1 MDAATFSQQGSGV
14 RRSSGTKQVEV
25 QLEPMALADLDAVL
39 AIEQQSFTMPWTDAM
54 FRSELQNTRTSR
66 LLVARPG
73 VADGPIVGY
82 IGYRVVLDEMH
93 VILIAVAPAWR
104 RRGIARQLLYRAM
117 DQGRGDGCT
126 RATLEVRVSNTPA
139 QQLYYS
145 LRFAPVGTRPKYYL
159 RPTEDALILWRDP
172 L

>member
-1 MDAATFSQQGSGV
+1 MK
-14 RRSSGTKQVEV
+14 RSSGAKRVEV
-25 QLEPMALADLDAVL
+25 QLEPMQLEDIEAVL

-54 FRSELQNTRTSR
+54 FRSELQNERASHM
-66 LLVARPG
+66 LVARVVQAG
-73 VADGPIVGY
+73 SPIVGY
-82 IGYRVVLDEMH
+82 VGYRVVLDEMH
-93 VILIAVAPAWR
+93 VILIAVAPVWR
-104 RRGIARQLLYRAM
+104 QRGIARQMICQAM
-117 DQGRGDGCT
+117 DQARAAGCR

-145 LRFAPVGTRPKYYL
+145 LRFAPVGTRPKYYM

>member
-1 MDAATFSQQGSGV
+1 VQA
-14 RRSSGTKQVEV
+14 SS
-25 QLEPMALADLDAVL
+25 
-39 AIEQQSFTMPWTDAM
+39 
-54 FRSELQNTRTSR
+54 
-66 LLVARPG
+66 
-73 VADGPIVGY
+73 PIVGY
-82 IGYRVVLDEMH
+82 VGYRVVLDEMH

-104 RRGIARQLLYRAM
+104 QRGIARQMIYQAM
-117 DQGRGDGCT
+117 DQARAAGCT

-145 LRFAPVGTRPKYYL
+145 LRFAPVGTRPKYYM

>member
-1 MDAATFSQQGSGV
+1 MK
-14 RRSSGTKQVEV
+14 RSSGARRVETYV
-25 QLEPMALADLDAVL
+25 APMQRADIEAVL
-39 AIEQQSFTMPWTDAM
+39 AIEQKSFSMPWTDAM
-54 FRSELQNTRTSR
+54 FRSELQNERTSR
-66 LLVARPG
+66 MLVAR
-73 VADGPIVGY
+73 VAPDDGLIVGY
-82 IGYRVVLDEMH
+82 VGYRIVLDEMH

-104 RRGIARQLLYRAM
+104 QRGIARQMICQAM
-117 DQGRGDGCT
+117 DQARATGCT

-145 LRFAPVGTRPKYYL
+145 LRFAPVGTRPKYYI

>member
-1 MDAATFSQQGSGV
+1 V
-14 RRSSGTKQVEV
+14 KRSSGAKRVEV
-25 QLEPMALADLDAVL
+25 QLEPMQLEDIEAVL
-39 AIEQQSFTMPWTDAM
+39 AIEQQSFTMPWTDVM
-54 FRSELQNTRTSR
+54 FRSELQNERTSHM
-66 LLVARPG
+66 LVARVVQAG
-73 VADGPIVGY
+73 SPIVGY
-82 IGYRVVLDEMH
+82 VGYRVVLDEMH

-104 RRGIARQLLYRAM
+104 QRSIARQMICQAM
-117 DQGRGDGCT
+117 DQARAAGCR

-145 LRFAPVGTRPKYYL
+145 LRFAPVGTRPKYYM

>member
-1 MDAATFSQQGSGV
+1 MK
-14 RRSSGTKQVEV
+14 RSSGAKRVEV
-25 QLEPMALADLDAVL
+25 YIEPMQLADIEAVL
-39 AIEQQSFTMPWTDAM
+39 VIEHKSFSMPWTNAM
-54 FRSELQNTRTSR
+54 FRSELQNARTSR
-66 LLVARPG
+66 MLVAR
-73 VADGPIVGY
+73 VAPDDGLIVGY
-82 IGYRVVLDEMH
+82 VGYRIVLDEMH

-104 RRGIARQLLYRAM
+104 QRGIARQMICQAM
-117 DQGRGDGCT
+117 DQARASGCA

-145 LRFAPVGTRPKYYL
+145 LRFAPVGTRPKYYI

>member
-1 MDAATFSQQGSGV
+1 V
-14 RRSSGTKQVEV
+14 KRSSGAKRVEV
-25 QLEPMALADLDAVL
+25 QLEPMQLEDIEAVL
-39 AIEQQSFTMPWTDAM
+39 VIEQQSFTMPWTDAM
-54 FRSELQNTRTSR
+54 FRSELQNERTSHM
-66 LLVARPG
+66 LVAR
-73 VADGPIVGY
+73 VVQAASPIVGY
-82 IGYRVVLDEMH
+82 VGYRVVLDEMH

-104 RRGIARQLLYRAM
+104 QRGIARQMICQAM
-117 DQGRGDGCT
+117 DQACAAGCR

>member
-1 MDAATFSQQGSGV
+1 MKRAAASRKPLTLRV
-14 RRSSGTKQVEV
+14 D
-25 QLEPMALADLDAVL
+25 PMQLADLDAVL

-54 FRSELQNTRTSR
+54 FRSELRNTPSSY
-66 LLVARPG
+66 LLVARAGDDQPV
-73 VADGPIVGY
+73 VAGY
-82 IGYRVVLDEMH
+82 LVYRVVLDEMH
-93 VILIAVAPAWR
+93 IVLIAVAPAWR
-104 RRGIARQLLYRAM
+104 QRGIARQMLQQAM
-117 DQGRGDGCT
+117 EEAREKGCL

-139 QQLYYS
+139 QQLYFG

>member
-1 MDAATFSQQGSGV
+1 MK
-14 RRSSGTKQVEV
+14 RSSGAKRVEV
-25 QLEPMALADLDAVL
+25 QLEPMQLEDIEAVL
-39 AIEQQSFTMPWTDAM
+39 VIEQQSFTMPWTDAM
-54 FRSELQNTRTSR
+54 FRSELQNEHTSHM
-66 LLVARPG
+66 LVAR
-73 VADGPIVGY
+73 VVQASSPIVGY
-82 IGYRVVLDEMH
+82 VGYRVVLDEMH

-104 RRGIARQLLYRAM
+104 QRGIARQMICQAM
-117 DQGRGDGCT
+117 DQACAAGCR

-145 LRFAPVGTRPKYYL
+145 LRFAPVGTRPKYYM

>member
-1 MDAATFSQQGSGV
+1 MK
-14 RRSSGTKQVEV
+14 RSSGAKRVEA
-25 QLEPMALADLDAVL
+25 QLEPMQMADIEAVL

-54 FRSELQNTRTSR
+54 FRSELQNERTSHM
-66 LLVARPG
+66 LVAR
-73 VADGPIVGY
+73 VAPATGRIVGY
-82 IGYRVVLDEMH
+82 VGYRVVLDEMH
-93 VILIAVAPAWR
+93 VILIAVAPAWHQ
-104 RRGIARQLLYRAM
+104 RGIARQMMCQAM
-117 DQGRGDGCT
+117 DQARTAGCM

-145 LRFAPVGTRPKYYL
+145 LRFAPVGTRPKYYV

>member
-1 MDAATFSQQGSGV
+1 MK
-14 RRSSGTKQVEV
+14 RSSGAKRVETYI
-25 QLEPMALADLDAVL
+25 EPMQLADIEAVL
-39 AIEQQSFTMPWTDAM
+39 VIEQKSFTMPWTDAM
-54 FRSELQNTRTSR
+54 FRSELQNERTSR
-66 LLVARPG
+66 MLVAR
-73 VADGPIVGY
+73 VAPDDDLIVGY
-82 IGYRVVLDEMH
+82 VGYRIVLDEMH

-104 RRGIARQLLYRAM
+104 QRGIARQMICQAM
-117 DQGRGDGCT
+117 DQARAAGCT

-145 LRFAPVGTRPKYYL
+145 LRFAPVGARPKYYI

>member
-1 MDAATFSQQGSGV
+1 MRRHSGAKRV
-14 RRSSGTKQVEV
+14 VV
-25 QLEPMALADLDAVL
+25 QCAPMTLADLDAVL
-39 AIEQQSFTMPWTDAM
+39 AIEQQSFTMPWTNAM
-54 FRSELQNTRTSR
+54 FRSELQQERTSR
-66 LLVARPG
+66 MLVARAEG
-73 VADGPIVGY
+73 ADGPIVGY
-82 IGYRVVLDEMH
+82 IGYRIVLDEMH

-104 RRGIARQLLYRAM
+104 QRGVARQLLYQAM
-117 DQGRGDGCT
+117 DQARAAGCK

>member
-1 MDAATFSQQGSGV
+1 MK
-14 RRSSGTKQVEV
+14 RSSGAKRVETY
-25 QLEPMALADLDAVL
+25 LEPMQLADIEAVL
-39 AIEQQSFTMPWTDAM
+39 AIEQKSFSMPWTDAM
-54 FRSELQNTRTSR
+54 FRSELQNERTSR
-66 LLVARPG
+66 LLVAR
-73 VADGPIVGY
+73 VAPDDGLIVGY
-82 IGYRVVLDEMH
+82 VGYRIVLDEMH

-104 RRGIARQLLYRAM
+104 QRGIARQMICQAM
-117 DQGRGDGCT
+117 DQACATGCT

-145 LRFAPVGTRPKYYL
+145 LRFVPVGTRPKYYI

>member
-1 MDAATFSQQGSGV
+1 V
-14 RRSSGTKQVEV
+14 KRSSGAKRVEV
-25 QLEPMALADLDAVL
+25 QLEPMQLEDIEAVL

-54 FRSELQNTRTSR
+54 FRSELQNERTSHM
-66 LLVARPG
+66 LVAHIVQAG
-73 VADGPIVGY
+73 SPIVGY
-82 IGYRVVLDEMH
+82 VGYRVVLDEMH

-104 RRGIARQLLYRAM
+104 QRGIARQMICQAM
-117 DQGRGDGCT
+117 DQARAAGCR
-126 RATLEVRVSNTPA
+126 RATLEVRVSNIPA

-145 LRFAPVGTRPKYYL
+145 LRFAPVGTRPKYYM

>member
-1 MDAATFSQQGSGV
+1 MKRHAGA
-14 RRSSGTKQVEV
+14 RRVAV
-25 QLEPMALADLDAVL
+25 QLEPMSLDDLEAVL
-39 AIEQQSFTMPWTDAM
+39 AIELQSFTMPWTDAM
-54 FRSELQNTRTSR
+54 FRSELQHERTSR
-66 LLVARPG
+66 LLVARQER
-73 VADGPIVGY
+73 ADGPVVGY
-82 IGYRVVLDEMH
+82 IGYRIVVDEMH

-104 RRGIARQLLYRAM
+104 RRGVARQLLGQAM
-117 DQGRGDGCT
+117 DQARAAGCT

-145 LRFAPVGTRPKYYL
+145 LRFAPVGTRPRYYL